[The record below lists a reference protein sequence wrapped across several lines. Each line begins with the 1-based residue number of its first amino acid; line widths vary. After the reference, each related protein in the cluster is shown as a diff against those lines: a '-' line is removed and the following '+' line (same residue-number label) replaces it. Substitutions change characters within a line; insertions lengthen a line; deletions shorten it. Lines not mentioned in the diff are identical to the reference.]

1 MQIGDAGQVTWEIGC
16 GWRMP
21 GTRHRTWDA
30 EAGFRVQKQGVG
42 HRMQEQ
48 EWKTECRCRMPG
60 AGLRTGDA
68 EARFR
73 IQMCT

>member
-42 HRMQEQ
+42 HRMQE
-48 EWKTECRCRMPG
+48 WKTECRCRMPG